1 MPDYHEMYLK
11 IFGAT
16 ERAIEILIEAQRE
29 AEEIYIAPKEVDIRV
44 LPDKEE

>member
-1 MPDYHEMYLK
+1 MPNYHEMYLK

-29 AEEIYIAPKEVDIRV
+29 VEEIYIASEEVDIRV